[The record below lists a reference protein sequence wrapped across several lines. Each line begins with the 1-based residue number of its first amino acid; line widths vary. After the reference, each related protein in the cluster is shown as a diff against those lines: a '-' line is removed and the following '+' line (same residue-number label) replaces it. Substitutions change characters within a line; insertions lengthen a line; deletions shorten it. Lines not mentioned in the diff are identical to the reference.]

1 MTVVERVNSERVVL
15 FGWSRAILLQIAHPL
30 VAAGVL
36 DHSSFRGGMI
46 QAARRLHHTVGAM
59 LSLTFGG
66 EQAHAETVARIRGIH
81 RRVHGTLRAPV
92 GRFPA
97 GTRYSAEDPALLLW
111 VHATLVDSIAGI
123 YTRVVA
129 PLGAPELD
137 LLCREAAP
145 LVEELGGRAHDTPL
159 SWRALQQYL
168 EEMYASGTLEV
179 SRQSRALADAVLSP
193 RIAGLPLPLG
203 GVHRLI
209 TYGLLPAPVRALYG
223 VRWSASR
230 ERRFLHALR
239 LLRAMR
245 RIAPPRLALWP
256 AARAH
261 FARPLPPHERAD
273 GYRLAASSA
282 AKSQPGSF
290 PSVPPPR

>member
-1 MTVVERVNSERVVL
+1 MTVVERVNSERIVL

-46 QAARRLHHTVGAM
+46 QAARRLHHTVSAM

-66 EQAHAETVARIRGIH
+66 EEAHAETVARIRGIH

-97 GTRYSAEDPALLLW
+97 GTPYSAEDPALLLW
-111 VHATLVDSIAGI
+111 VHATLVDSIADI
-123 YTRVVA
+123 YSRVVA
-129 PLGAPELD
+129 PLSAPELD
-137 LLCREAAP
+137 LLCLEAAP
-145 LVEELGGRAHDTPL
+145 LVEELGGRADETPL

-168 EEMYASGTLEV
+168 EGMYASGILAV
-179 SRQSRALADAVLSP
+179 NGQSRALADAVLSP
-193 RIAGLPLPLG
+193 RIAGLPLPIG
-203 GVHRLI
+203 SVHRLI
-209 TYGLLPAPVRALYG
+209 THGLLPPPVRALYG
-223 VRWSASR
+223 VGWSQSR
-230 ERRFLHALR
+230 ERRFQRALHLLSALR
-239 LLRAMR
+239 RL
-245 RIAPPRLALWP
+245 APRRLALWP

-261 FARPLPPHERAD
+261 FARPRPPRARTE

-282 AKSQPGSF
+282 AKSQPGSL